1 MSNLVNGQDAAV
13 FYGGGGNTSPILITS
28 NTNQITNLIRGVTIN
43 LVGASS
49 NPVTLTVSPDSDN
62 VVSQL
67 QNFVTDFNTL
77 VGTISNNSQFNTT
90 TNQGGILLGDA
101 TTQQVQE
108 TMYNMINSVVQDNG
122 TYNDLASIGITI
134 NDNGDTSGAT
144 LNFDSNTFTSAFA
157 ASPNAVQNLFSEAT
171 TGLGNVISQA
181 MQTLT
186 DPVTGAIT
194 LEDNTLNT
202 QIQQYQDQ
210 ITELNAVLAD
220 KREQLQDEFNNM
232 EETLASLQSQ
242 QAIISGLS
250 GAKATTTTSASN
262 EGSGTSSDSSSSDS
276 SDSSDSS
283 GDSSSAS
290 SS

>member
-1 MSNLVNGQDAAV
+1 
-13 FYGGGGNTSPILITS
+13 
-28 NTNQITNLIRGVTIN
+28 
-43 LVGASS
+43 
-49 NPVTLTVSPDSDN
+49 
-62 VVSQL
+62 L

-108 TMYNMINSVVQDNG
+108 TMYNMINAVVQNNG
-122 TYNDLASIGITI
+122 TYNDLASIGISI
-134 NDNGDTSGAT
+134 NDDGDTSGAT

-157 ASPNAVQNLFSEAT
+157 ASPTAVQNLFSEAT

-186 DPVTGAIT
+186 DPVSGTIT

-202 QIQQYQDQ
+202 QIQQYQAQ
-210 ITELNAVLAD
+210 ITTLNAVLAD
-220 KREQLQDEFNNM
+220 KREQLQNEFNNM

-242 QAIISGLS
+242 QAIISSLS
-250 GAKATTTTSASN
+250 GVKAAAS
-262 EGSGTSSDSSSSDS
+262 STSSVGSSSSGSSSDDSSDS
-276 SDSSDSS
+276 SDSSD
-283 GDSSSAS
+283 DSSSS
-290 SS
+290 SSSS